1 MAPKILAETDDWI
14 LTVAGIPVLLPPP
27 GVPYDSDDQPSPED
41 MGIND
46 PNSIIYVNLRAKNVP
61 EKFNERL
68 KQLESMLNLTHQWLD
83 IHAGI
88 QTGRRKKEGQ
98 LPSDSS
104 DESSWKRSDY
114 RVKVVD
120 TLLSENC
127 AWIYNPHREDYS
139 KYINVRKASFH
150 LELLTNMIA
159 GLALPTGIQERLEAG
174 FKALGDLI
182 VQTQTTSEHR
192 AVWTLFHVF
201 TYDSAR
207 DAMNASLRNI
217 NYSISQE
224 MKNVAVGKAHIDYV
238 DINFSFFQRDYNFNE
253 DTWNHVKPEIEKFI
267 NDIATDQVRNPI
279 IDDIPV

>member
-1 MAPKILAETDDWI
+1 
-14 LTVAGIPVLLPPP
+14 
-27 GVPYDSDDQPSPED
+27 
-41 MGIND
+41 
-46 PNSIIYVNLRAKNVP
+46 
-61 EKFNERL
+61 
-68 KQLESMLNLTHQWLD
+68 
-83 IHAGI
+83 
-88 QTGRRKKEGQ
+88 
-98 LPSDSS
+98 
-104 DESSWKRSDY
+104 
-114 RVKVVD
+114 
-120 TLLSENC
+120 
-127 AWIYNPHREDYS
+127 
-139 KYINVRKASFH
+139 
-150 LELLTNMIA
+150 MIA

-207 DAMNASLRNI
+207 DAMNACEFQTPLSLIGLGILAQTLTSQAALRNI

>member
-27 GVPYDSDDQPSPED
+27 GVPYDSDDRPSPED

-61 EKFNERL
+61 ERFNERL

-104 DESSWKRSDY
+104 DESSWRRSDY

-127 AWIYNPHREDYS
+127 AW
-139 KYINVRKASFH
+139 
-150 LELLTNMIA
+150 
-159 GLALPTGIQERLEAG
+159 
-174 FKALGDLI
+174 
-182 VQTQTTSEHR
+182 
-192 AVWTLFHVF
+192 
-201 TYDSAR
+201 
-207 DAMNASLRNI
+207 
-217 NYSISQE
+217 
-224 MKNVAVGKAHIDYV
+224 
-238 DINFSFFQRDYNFNE
+238 
-253 DTWNHVKPEIEKFI
+253 
-267 NDIATDQVRNPI
+267 
-279 IDDIPV
+279 